1 MTYFVYFF
9 PILFVGMWFLVL
21 YIISKMGWADL
32 EAKYQTRD
40 PFIGN
45 RIGIISVS
53 INGMNYNNSIILKY
67 NEEGIYLNPVF
78 IIRIFHKPI
87 LIPWKEIIEV
97 RDKKILFL
105 DLKELIIG
113 NPFVAKLMMRKS
125 TFTKIETPFILHN

>member
-1 MTYFVYFF
+1 
-9 PILFVGMWFLVL
+9 
-21 YIISKMGWADL
+21 MGWADL
-32 EAKYQTRD
+32 EAKYETTD
-40 PFIGN
+40 PFIGT

-67 NEEGIYLNPVF
+67 NDVGIYLNPVF
-78 IIRIFHKPI
+78 ILRVFHKPI

-125 TFTKIETPFILHN
+125 TFNKIENPFILHS